1 MSMDKRHFRSVLGKF
16 ATGVTIITTIENQ
29 HPKGITANSFTS
41 VSLEPP
47 LVLFCLGK
55 ESTNFQAF
63 NVANFFAV
71 NILSNE
77 QTALSN
83 RFAAYDGDRFDG
95 VNWKN
100 WETGAPILDGAIAA
114 IDCIR
119 KKLIDAGD
127 HIIILGEVLR
137 AEKLSEQDPLIYFNG
152 KYAKKISY

>member
-1 MSMDKRHFRSVLGKF
+1 MDERHFRSVLGKF

-55 ESTNFQAF
+55 DSTNYQAF
-63 NVANFFAV
+63 NVANFFAI

-77 QTALSN
+77 QTELSN
-83 RFAAYDGDRFDG
+83 RFATFDGDRFDG
-95 VNWKN
+95 VNWEC
-100 WETGAPILDGAIAA
+100 WETGAPILNGAIAA
-114 IDCIR
+114 IDCR
-119 KKLIDAGD
+119 KKELIDAGD
-127 HIIILGEVLR
+127 HIIILGEVLC

-152 KYAKKISY
+152 KYAKIRD

>member
-1 MSMDKRHFRSVLGKF
+1 M
-16 ATGVTIITTIENQ
+16 
-29 HPKGITANSFTS
+29 
-41 VSLEPP
+41 
-47 LVLFCLGK
+47 
-55 ESTNFQAF
+55 
-63 NVANFFAV
+63 ANFFAV

-77 QTALSN
+77 QTELSN

-114 IDCIR
+114 IDCVR

-137 AEKLSEQDPLIYFNG
+137 AEKFSEQDPLIYFNG
-152 KYAKKISY
+152 KYAKKLSID

>member
-1 MSMDKRHFRSVLGKF
+1 MDKRHFRSVLGKF
-16 ATGVTIITTIENQ
+16 ATGVTIVTTIENQ

-55 ESTNFQAF
+55 DSTNFQAF
-63 NVANFFAV
+63 NEANFFAV

-77 QTALSN
+77 QTELSN

-100 WETGAPILDGAIAA
+100 WETGAPILDDAIAA
-114 IDCIR
+114 IDCSR
-119 KKLIDAGD
+119 KELIDAGD

-137 AEKLSEQDPLIYFNG
+137 EEKLSERGPLKYFNA
-152 KYAKKISY
+152 KYAEKLTIN